1 MSSLSQKQTIKPHW
15 WGKTIAGVVLG
26 LGLSFA
32 LVGLFAWLGS
42 DSLPQEISNERLLWR
57 SQFLMWMITP
67 IWLLI
72 LSLVYLFTT
81 AQRAVIWLGSANIIA
96 YAALFMAKGG
106 L

>member
-1 MSSLSQKQTIKPHW
+1 MSSLSQKQTIKSHW
-15 WGKTIAGVVLG
+15 WGKMIAGVVLG

-42 DSLPQEISNERLLWR
+42 DGLQQQISAERLLWR

-72 LSLVYLFTT
+72 LSLVYLFPT
-81 AQRAVIWLGSANIIA
+81 AKQAFIWLGGANIIA
-96 YAALFMAKGG
+96 YAALFMVKGG